1 MGLFL
6 KECYKNILKMMHN
19 TLLRVRIVAYVSVN
33 EFLVKAFYY
42 VRSAGPKS
50 GQHFSAFFFMTRS
63 QACHKYIGLTSSI
76 LIQIVL
82 ADEQGYK

>member
-1 MGLFL
+1 M
-6 KECYKNILKMMHN
+6 MMHN

-33 EFLVKAFYY
+33 VLSMLQFLVKAFYY

-50 GQHFSAFFFMTRS
+50 GQNFSAFFFMTRS